1 MDIKTC
7 LRRFQL
13 LFQLIGKGSF
23 GSVYKANWRNGVVAV
38 KALSALPDKGPL
50 VEVRYLSRVQHPNII
65 RLYATC
71 VKGPNVCLIMEYG
84 EGGSL
89 YNLLHC
95 SRIKYTASNAMSW
108 CRQCADGVRY
118 LHAMSPKP
126 LIHRDLKPP
135 NLLLDRDGLGL
146 KICDFGTVTDKST
159 LMTNNKG
166 SAGELFGSDSC
177 AC

>member
-1 MDIKTC
+1 MDKRARDGDNIEFHCEEIEHTEIEIVQVSPITSLRSVSSTENIYC
-7 LRRFQL
+7 LSK
-13 LFQLIGKGSF
+13 LIGKGSF
-23 GSVYKANWRNGVVAV
+23 GSVYKANWRGGVVAV

-50 VEVRYLSRVQHPNII
+50 VEVRYLSRVQHTNII

-108 CRQCADGVRY
+108 CRQCADVG
-118 LHAMSPKP
+118 
-126 LIHRDLKPP
+126 
-135 NLLLDRDGLGL
+135 
-146 KICDFGTVTDKST
+146 F
-159 LMTNNKG
+159 
-166 SAGELFGSDSC
+166 
-177 AC
+177 

>member
-1 MDIKTC
+1 MADKRAREPEIEFHCEEIDHTEIEIVQVWRQVDLKNI
-7 LRRFQL
+7 FDFNFY
-13 LFQLIGKGSF
+13 FQLIGKGSF
-23 GSVYKANWRNGVVAV
+23 GSVYKANWRDGVVAV

-108 CRQCADGVRY
+108 CRQCADVSCYKDRWDFN
-118 LHAMSPKP
+118 
-126 LIHRDLKPP
+126 LIF
-135 NLLLDRDGLGL
+135 NLRAYNTFTR
-146 KICDFGTVTDKST
+146 CRR
-159 LMTNNKG
+159 NP
-166 SAGELFGSDSC
+166 
-177 AC
+177 